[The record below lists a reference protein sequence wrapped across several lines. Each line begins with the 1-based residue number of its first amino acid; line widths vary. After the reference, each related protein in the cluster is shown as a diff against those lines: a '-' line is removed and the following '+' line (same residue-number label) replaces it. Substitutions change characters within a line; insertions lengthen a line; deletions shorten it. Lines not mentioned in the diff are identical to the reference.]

1 MIKTVAWVK
10 RRPILKKTILILNQ
24 LITTITY
31 IMYPLMIIELYLDDN
46 PIIYVFVI
54 LPLVMFLLVSIF
66 RNFYDAKRP
75 YEIYEYEPIIDK
87 KSLGRSFPSRHVFSI
102 FVIAMSFFNINEYM
116 GVLFLIM
123 GMVLAVCRVLG
134 GVHFPKDVIV
144 GALLGI
150 VPWLIFWAL

>member
-10 RRPILKKTILILNQ
+10 KRPILKKTILILNQ

-31 IMYPLMIIELYLDDN
+31 IMYPLMIIKLYIDDN

>member
-10 RRPILKKTILILNQ
+10 KRPILKKTIMILNQ

-31 IMYPLMIIELYLDDN
+31 IMYPLMIIKLYVADN

-66 RNFYDAKRP
+66 RNFYEAKRP
-75 YEIYEYEPIIDK
+75 YEIYEYESIINK
-87 KSLGRSFPSRHVFSI
+87 KSLGKSFPSRHVFSI
-102 FVIAMSFFNINEYM
+102 FVIAMSFFNINAYM
-116 GVLFLIM
+116 GALFLIM
-123 GMVLAVCRVLG
+123 GMILAVCRVLG